1 MVELAIQIKS
11 VKAIRIKAPVTP
23 QTTGPLKMM
32 LIWPKNQVRTQK
44 DYLLADTLPNHVET
58 HTLGLLIRNGYYYDI
73 FLDVPNKIQ
82 DILYFIN
89 LKQWERKYCVCNDTT
104 VHPAND
110 SHLITTK
117 RESTLF
123 EIIIEE
129 LWN

>member
-1 MVELAIQIKS
+1 MVELAIQIML

-32 LIWPKNQVRTQK
+32 LIWPKNQIRTQK

-58 HTLGLLIRNGYYYDI
+58 YRLGLLIRNGYYYDI
-73 FLDVPNKIQ
+73 FLDVPKKIQ
-82 DILYFIN
+82 DILCFIN

-104 VHPAND
+104 VNLPND
-110 SHLITTK
+110 IHLITSK

-123 EIIIEE
+123 ETIIEE